1 MKTHHLVAAKRRSV
15 SDESNTPQKR
25 YVENLK
31 PNISEPEYIISE
43 Q

>member
-1 MKTHHLVAAKRRSV
+1 METHHLVVAKKRFA
-15 SDESNTPQKR
+15 SDQSNTPQKR

-31 PNISEPEYIISE
+31 PNISESEYITSE